1 MHLSCT
7 AREIWSGNAFWCVL
21 SQIRLI
27 WVETSVP
34 GLVGATMAVNSVSI
48 IGLGLMGSALARAT
62 ISAGLDVTVWNRSP
76 SKARAFG
83 DGPARIASTVE
94 DAVNASE
101 VLVVC
106 VRDHDATNE
115 ALRAPTVEAGLA
127 DKIVV
132 QFSTGTPAQAREA
145 SGWAAGVG
153 AHYLDGSIMGFPQ
166 DIGSDGLVILYG
178 GDQDTFERC
187 GPIAAAF
194 GGTVMR
200 VGDDPGSAAALD
212 SALLSIYFSFL
223 FGVLNGAAICD
234 AEGIPLTEFREVGIA
249 LMPVFSGVLERSLG
263 MIANRSFESEHST
276 LNTSSGAMAQI
287 AAVMR
292 DAELDCRFI
301 ECMRSYIAEATRAGK
316 GDLGNAVL
324 FELLRRQG

>member
-1 MHLSCT
+1 
-7 AREIWSGNAFWCVL
+7 
-21 SQIRLI
+21 
-27 WVETSVP
+27 
-34 GLVGATMAVNSVSI
+34 MAVNSVSI

-62 ISAGLDVTVWNRSP
+62 VSAGLDVTVWNRSP
-76 SKARAFG
+76 SKAQAFV

-94 DAVNASE
+94 EAVDASE
-101 VLVVC
+101 VIVVC

-115 ALRAPTVEAGLA
+115 ALRTPAIEERLA

-132 QFSTGTPAQAREA
+132 QLSTGTPTQAREA

-166 DIGSDGLVILYG
+166 DIGTDGLVILYG
-178 GDQDTFERC
+178 GDQETFERY

-194 GGTVMR
+194 GGAAMR

-212 SALLSIYFSFL
+212 NALLSIYFSFL

-234 AEGIPLTEFREVGIA
+234 AEGISLAKFSEVGKS
-249 LMPVFSGVLERSLG
+249 LMPVFSGVLERSTE
-263 MIANRSFESEHST
+263 MIARGSFESEHST
-276 LNTSSGAMAQI
+276 LDTSSGAMAQI

-292 DAELDCRFI
+292 DAELDGRFI
-301 ECMRSYIAEATRAGK
+301 ECMRTYIAEATEAGK
-316 GDLGNAVL
+316 GKLGNAVL
-324 FELLRRQG
+324 FEHLRRRS